1 MPEISPIKKKIKRAE
16 KPELQKEVF
25 NMKDEAF
32 NDVMNKEKIIIELDR
47 IAKMLI
53 KRDFSLM
60 EVKEKR
66 EAELVEL
73 KKTKQALEEAKTAL
87 EVKVEERTK
96 QLQDLTKNLE
106 EKIRERT
113 KELQEK
119 VEDLK
124 RFNKLVIDREL
135 KMISLKKELEECRDS
150 KLRD

>member
-1 MPEISPIKKKIKRAE
+1 MDSTKKKIKRVKKSE
-16 KPELQKEVF
+16 SQKTAL
-25 NMKDEAF
+25 DID
-32 NDVMNKEKIIIELDR
+32 NDQIDKEKIIIELDR

-73 KKTKQALEEAKTAL
+73 KKTKQALEEAKMAL
-87 EVKVEERTK
+87 EIKVEERTK
-96 QLQDLTKNLE
+96 QLQDLTKSLE
-106 EKIRERT
+106 EKIEERT

-135 KMISLKKELEECRDS
+135 KMIELKKELKECREKLS
-150 KLRD
+150 K

>member
-1 MPEISPIKKKIKRAE
+1 MAVIGIGGGQA
-16 KPELQKEVF
+16 
-25 NMKDEAF
+25 D
-32 NDVMNKEKIIIELDR
+32 KEKIIIELDR
-47 IAKMLI
+47 ISKMLI

-96 QLQDLTKNLE
+96 QLQDLTKSLE

-124 RFNKLVIDREL
+124 RFKELVIDREL
-135 KMISLKKELEECRDS
+135 KMIELKKELNERRDI
-150 KLRD
+150 

>member
-16 KPELQKEVF
+16 KPELQK
-25 NMKDEAF
+25 EAF

-73 KKTKQALEEAKTAL
+73 KKTKQALEEAKTVL

>member
-1 MPEISPIKKKIKRAE
+1 MHSIKGKIKRAKKSE
-16 KPELQKEVF
+16 SPTAVF
-25 NMKDEAF
+25 DIS
-32 NDVMNKEKIIIELDR
+32 NDQIDKEKIIIELDR

-66 EAELVEL
+66 ESELVEL

-87 EVKVEERTK
+87 EIKVEERTK

-124 RFNKLVIDREL
+124 RFNELVIDREL
-135 KMISLKKELEECRDS
+135 KMIELKKELEECREKLS
-150 KLRD
+150 K